1 MENKI
6 LSKLGV
12 IGSLSV
18 ILLVPLYL
26 IGAQISGRSARQT
39 EVLLEIAESAAGSQ
53 NVIGPVCVVRYHEL
67 VQHVDRDQ
75 TTDRETTRQ
84 EVAEGTLVLPPQ
96 ALDISGEARV
106 ETRSRGLYHARLF
119 HSALRVSGSFQVPA
133 GFGLDPRRKIQDA
146 QAFLVLAVSDPR
158 GISND
163 PVVLVNG
170 AQNRFSTGTVGLN
183 DRAGA
188 KVSLGTLD
196 PAQGG
201 QFEFSFPLNL
211 MGTEHLS
218 FAPVGIQTT
227 VALKS
232 DWPNPSFQGRF
243 LPVTHTVNDSGFEA
257 RWQVS
262 ALARSFDQVLK
273 ANPPGGDSE
282 ILGVGFLE
290 PVNVYSMS
298 ERAVTYGILFVV
310 LTFAAFFLTEIL
322 RRLRI
327 HPLQYLLVGLA
338 LAIFFLLLIALS
350 EHIPFL
356 LAYTASAAACVGLIG
371 VYLSGALGKT
381 RLGIQFGAG
390 IALLYAILYGVLL
403 SEDNALLMGTGLLF
417 AALGVTMLATR
428 RIDWYQIGKSP
439 AKESA
444 SGG

>member
-6 LSKLGV
+6 FSKLGV
-12 IGSLSV
+12 IVALSV
-18 ILLVPLYL
+18 VLLVPLLL
-26 IGAQISGRSARQT
+26 IGAQITGRSARQI
-39 EVLLEIAESAAGSQ
+39 EVLREIADSAAGSQ
-53 NVIGPVCVVRYHEL
+53 TVIGPVCVVRYHEL
-67 VQHVDRDQ
+67 VQRESTRD
-75 TTDRETTRQ
+75 
-84 EVAEGTLVLPPQ
+84 EVVEGTMVLPPQ

-106 ETRSRGLYHARLF
+106 ETRSRGIYHARLF
-119 HSALRVSGSFQVPA
+119 HSALKVSGNFQVPA
-133 GFGLDPRRKIQDA
+133 GLGLDPSRKILDA
-146 QAFLVLAVSDPR
+146 DAFLVLAVSDPR

-170 AQNRFSTGTVGLN
+170 ANNRFSTGTVGLN
-183 DRAGA
+183 DLAGA
-188 KVSLGTLD
+188 KVALGALV

-201 QFEFSFPLNL
+201 HFEFSFPLNL

-243 LPVTHTVNDSGFEA
+243 LPIARTVTDSGFEA

-262 ALARSFDQVLK
+262 SLARNFDQVLR
-273 ANPPGGDSE
+273 AGPAGGNSE

-298 ERAVTYGILFVV
+298 QRAVTYGILFVV

-350 EHIPFL
+350 EHVPFA

-371 VYLSGALGKT
+371 VYLAGALGARK
-381 RLGIQFGAG
+381 LGIQFGAG
-390 IALLYAILYGVLL
+390 IGVLYAILYGVLL
-403 SEDNALLMGTGLLF
+403 SEDNALLMGTALLF
-417 AALGVTMLATR
+417 AALGVTMVATR
-428 RIDWYQIGKSP
+428 KIDWYQIGLR
-439 AKESA
+439 
-444 SGG
+444 